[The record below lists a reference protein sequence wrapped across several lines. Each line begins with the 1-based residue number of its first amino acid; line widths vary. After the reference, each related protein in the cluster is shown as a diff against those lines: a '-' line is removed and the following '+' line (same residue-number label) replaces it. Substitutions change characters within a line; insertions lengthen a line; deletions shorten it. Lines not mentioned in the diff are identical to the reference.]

1 MTMGRP
7 EYKPTAATRR
17 RVTIGAGSGMSH
29 EALARALRISRN
41 TLEKHY
47 AEELSNGAA
56 ERQLEVQEALFRQ
69 AKKGN
74 VAAIRLYLAS
84 SAPIPTENS
93 LEVVTMQP
101 GVKAQRN
108 EQAKSAPTGTEWQ
121 DILPRSV
128 Q

>member
-1 MTMGRP
+1 MPPR
-7 EYKPTAATRR
+7 
-17 RVTIGAGSGMSH
+17 SW
-29 EALARALRISRN
+29 
-41 TLEKHY
+41 
-47 AEELSNGAA
+47 
-56 ERQLEVQEALFRQ
+56 LEVMEAVHRL

-74 VAAIRLYLAS
+74 VTAAKFYSQGAT
-84 SAPIPTENS
+84 PIPTENS